1 MKYRVLVSDSVDP
14 AGLRP
19 LIDAEGFEVVSVA
32 DSASEEFASALAE
45 ADALIVRSATKVTR
59 DTLTLAPRLKAVG
72 RAGVG
77 VDNVDIPAATE
88 SGVAVFN
95 APGGNTIAAAELTM
109 ALLISVA
116 RKIPAAEASL
126 RTGLWNR
133 AEFKGVE
140 LRGKTLGLIG
150 AGRIGSEVA
159 FRCKAFDM
167 DVNAYDPYLSP
178 TRATELGIEM
188 VGLEEVLH
196 RGDFISVHVPLTE
209 ETRGMIGPG
218 ALEAMKPTAF
228 VVNASRGGVVDEVAL
243 AKALHNGDIAGAA
256 LDVYQHEPLPA
267 DSPLRDAPSLV
278 LTPHLGASTAE
289 AQVGVATEVANKIR
303 LLLETGNR
311 ADAVNG
317 LDLGEG
323 PVV

>member
-1 MKYRVLVSDSVDP
+1 MTRRVLVTDAVAFSGLGPLVGSD
-14 AGLRP
+14 A
-19 LIDAEGFEVVSVA
+19 FEVLSID
-32 DSASEEFASALAE
+32 DSASQEFVSALGTAE
-45 ADALIVRSATKVTR
+45 ALIVRSATKVTR
-59 DTLTLAPRLKAVG
+59 EMLSLAPDLKAVG

-88 SGVAVFN
+88 MGVAVFN

-126 RTGLWNR
+126 RGGSWDR
-133 AEFKGVE
+133 DAFKGVE

-159 FRCKAFDM
+159 IRCKAFEM
-167 DVNAYDPYLSP
+167 NVIAYDPYLSP
-178 TRATELGIEM
+178 TRADELGIEM
-188 VGLEEVLH
+188 VGLEDVIG
-196 RGDFISVHVPLTE
+196 RGDFISIHVPLTD
-209 ETRGMIGPG
+209 ETKGIIG
-218 ALEAMKPTAF
+218 LEALSQMKPTAF
-228 VVNASRGGVVDEVAL
+228 VVNASRGGVLDEAAL
-243 AKALHNGDIAGAA
+243 AKALHNGLIAGAA
-256 LDVYQHEPLPA
+256 LDVYEDEPLPG

-289 AQVGVATEVANKIR
+289 AQVGVATEVAHKIR

-311 ADAVNG
+311 ADAINA
-317 LDLGEG
+317 LELG
-323 PVV
+323 